1 MLYGFSG
8 VILQGALVTLE
19 LAISSV
25 VLAVIIGLIGAGG
38 KLSQNRLSG
47 LIFEGYTTLIRGV
60 PDLVLMLLIF
70 YGLQIALNTVTEAM
84 GVGQIDIDPMVAGI
98 ITLGFIYGAYF
109 TETFRGAFMAVP
121 KGHIEAATAF
131 GFTRGQVFRRIMFPA
146 MMRYALPGIGNNW
159 QVILKSTALV
169 SLLGLEDVVKA
180 TQLAGKS
187 TWEPFYFAIVCGV
200 IYLVFTTVSNG
211 VLLFLERRYSVG
223 VKRADGYRFTGVAI
237 TLWLLILSVVIGG
250 VLALFLAIG
259 RVSSNKYI
267 QFPIWLF
274 TYIFR
279 GTPLYVQLLVFY
291 SGMYTLEIVKGTE
304 FLNAFF
310 RSGLNCTV
318 LALTLNTCAYTTEI
332 FAGAIRS
339 VPHGEIEAARAYG
352 FSTFKMYRCII
363 LPSALRIALPAYSNE
378 VILMLH
384 STALAFTATVPDLL
398 KIARDINAA
407 TYQPFTAFGIAAV
420 LYLIISYV
428 LISLFRRA
436 EKRWLQHVK
445 PSSTH

>member
-38 KLSQNRLSG
+38 KLSQIGFRADFRRVHHADSWRAGLS
-47 LIFEGYTTLIRGV
+47 V
-60 PDLVLMLLIF
+60 DAADF

-131 GFTRGQVFRRIMFPA
+131 GFTRGQVFRRIMFPS

-223 VKRADGYRFTGVAI
+223 VKRAD
-237 TLWLLILSVVIGG
+237 L
-250 VLALFLAIG
+250 
-259 RVSSNKYI
+259 
-267 QFPIWLF
+267 
-274 TYIFR
+274 
-279 GTPLYVQLLVFY
+279 
-291 SGMYTLEIVKGTE
+291 
-304 FLNAFF
+304 
-310 RSGLNCTV
+310 
-318 LALTLNTCAYTTEI
+318 
-332 FAGAIRS
+332 
-339 VPHGEIEAARAYG
+339 
-352 FSTFKMYRCII
+352 
-363 LPSALRIALPAYSNE
+363 
-378 VILMLH
+378 
-384 STALAFTATVPDLL
+384 
-398 KIARDINAA
+398 
-407 TYQPFTAFGIAAV
+407 
-420 LYLIISYV
+420 
-428 LISLFRRA
+428 
-436 EKRWLQHVK
+436 
-445 PSSTH
+445 